1 VPAVTTAAASAEGSR
16 PRGFDALA
24 ARLGLD
30 RVELAALVALAGL
43 SLAVLAALLAK
54 GRAITGADGVLA
66 SDQLQYFTWIREAS
80 EHGLIGNRYDFE
92 PDDHTFLHPGFLLS
106 GLVHAVTGLS
116 VPLSYLLWKPVT
128 VAVVFVGAL
137 LYVHRML
144 PAGGRRHAA
153 LLLVLFAVMPASALV
168 AWSDWGGNP
177 RQYTFDFISGEMWTG
192 QYLWGYLMTG
202 IAVFLMPLVLLGAE
216 RWRTTRRTRTLV
228 LAAAGA
234 LVVCWLQPW
243 QGATLALIVLAV
255 EGLRWWRSGDRPA
268 LGMLAVPAGV
278 ALPAAYY
285 FALSVFDPAWE
296 LASESNAAGSQATWS
311 WPWWAIALTI
321 APLAVP
327 AALAYR
333 TPARDWQSVAVR
345 VWPFAALLVYLQ
357 PTGTFPYHSFQ
368 GLAIPLS
375 ILAVQGVVSLW
386 PRPRP
391 AVVAAALALMIV
403 PGTVHKAEVAVN
415 SVRAAGDPYFVF
427 DDEQRAL
434 DALEDD
440 PRPGGVLAPAY
451 GGHMLPYKTGREVYV
466 GALSWTPDWEGRVTE
481 TRALFETGLPPE
493 QARQL
498 VRRSGARFVFVD
510 CRPGLRDLTA
520 DLRPLLEDVRRYGC
534 ATVYVLRRHDGTA
547 AVPR

>member
-16 PRGFDALA
+16 PRGVDALA

-43 SLAVLAALLAK
+43 SLAVLVALLAK

-80 EHGLIGNRYDFE
+80 EHWLIGNRYDFE

-137 LYVHRML
+137 LYVRRLL

-228 LAAAGA
+228 LSAAGA

-243 QGATLALIVLAV
+243 QGGTLALIVLAV
-255 EGLRWWRSGDRPA
+255 EGLRWWRSGERPA
-268 LGMLAVPAGV
+268 LGMLAVPAAV
-278 ALPAAYY
+278 AVPALYY

-321 APLAVP
+321 APLAIP

-375 ILAVQGVVSLW
+375 ILAVQGAVSVW

-391 AVVAAALALMIV
+391 ALVVAALAFMIV

-427 DDEQRAL
+427 ADEQRAL

-466 GALSWTPDWEGRVTE
+466 GALSWTPDWEERVDE

-493 QARQL
+493 RARDL

-510 CRPGLRDLTA
+510 CRPGLRDLEA

-534 ATVYVLRRHDGTA
+534 ATVYVLRPHAGTA
-547 AVPR
+547 AVPK

>member
-1 VPAVTTAAASAEGSR
+1 VPAVTTAAASAEGHR
-16 PRGFDALA
+16 PRRLDTLA
-24 ARLGLD
+24 GRLGLD
-30 RVELAALVALAGL
+30 RVELVALVALAGL

-80 EHGLIGNRYDFE
+80 EHWLIGNRYDFE
-92 PDDHTFLHPGFLLS
+92 PDDQTFLHPGFLLS
-106 GLVHAVTGLS
+106 GFVHAVTGLS

-128 VAVVFVGAL
+128 VGVVFVGAL
-137 LYVHRML
+137 LYVRRML
-144 PAGGRRHAA
+144 PPGGSRHAA
-153 LLLVLFAVMPASALV
+153 LLLVLFAVMPASAFV

-202 IAVFLMPLVLLGAE
+202 LAVFLMPLVLLGVE
-216 RWRTTRRTRTLV
+216 RWRSTRRTRTLV
-228 LAAAGA
+228 LTAAGA

-243 QGATLALIVLAV
+243 QGGTLALIVLAV
-255 EGLRWWRSGDRPA
+255 EGLRWWRAGERPA
-268 LGMLAVPAGV
+268 LRVLAVPAAV

-285 FALSVFDPAWE
+285 LALSVFDPAWE
-296 LASESNAAGSQATWS
+296 LASDSNAAGSQATWS
-311 WPWWAIALTI
+311 WPWWAIALSI
-321 APLAVP
+321 APLVVP

-345 VWPFAALLVYLQ
+345 VWPFAALVVYLQ

-375 ILAVQGVVSLW
+375 ILAVQGVLSVW

-391 AVVAAALALMIV
+391 LLVAAALALMIV

-427 DDEQRAL
+427 ADEQRAL

-440 PRPGGVLAPAY
+440 ARPGGVLAPAY

-466 GALSWTPDWEGRVTE
+466 GALSWTPDWEERVGE
-481 TRALFETGLPPE
+481 TRRLFETGLAPE
-493 QARQL
+493 RAREL

-510 CRPGLRDLTA
+510 CRPGLRDLQA
-520 DLRPLLEDVRRYGC
+520 ELRPLLEDVRRFGC
-534 ATVYVLRRHDGTA
+534 ATVYVLRPHAGTA
-547 AVPR
+547 AVPK

>member
-1 VPAVTTAAASAEGSR
+1 VPAVTTAAASAEESR
-16 PRGFDALA
+16 PRGVDALA

-43 SLAVLAALLAK
+43 SLAVLVALLAK

-80 EHGLIGNRYDFE
+80 EHVLIGNRYDFE
-92 PDDHTFLHPGFLLS
+92 PDEHSFLHPGFLLS

-128 VAVVFVGAL
+128 VAVAFVGAL
-137 LYVHRML
+137 LYVRRLL
-144 PAGGRRHAA
+144 PTRGRRHAA

-168 AWSDWGGNP
+168 AWSNWGGNP

-216 RWRTTRRTRTLV
+216 RWRATRRTRTLV
-228 LAAAGA
+228 LSAAGA

-255 EGLRWWRSGDRPA
+255 EGLRWWRSGERPA
-268 LGMLAVPAGV
+268 FGMLAVPAAV
-278 ALPAAYY
+278 AAPAAYY
-285 FALSVFDPAWE
+285 LALSLFDPAWE
-296 LASESNAAGSQATWS
+296 LASESNAAGTQPTWS
-311 WPWWAIALTI
+311 WPWWAIALSI
-321 APLAVP
+321 APLALP

-345 VWPFAALLVYLQ
+345 VWPFAALVVYLQ

-375 ILAVQGVVSLW
+375 ILAVQGVVSVW

-391 AVVAAALALMIV
+391 ALVVAALALMIV

-427 DDEQRAL
+427 ADEQRAL

-466 GALSWTPDWEGRVTE
+466 GALSWTPDWEERVSE
-481 TRALFETGLPPE
+481 TRALFETGLPPGR
-493 QARQL
+493 ARQL

-520 DLRPLLEDVRRYGC
+520 ELRPLLEDVRRYGC
-534 ATVYVLRRHDGTA
+534 ATVYVLRRHAGTA
-547 AVPR
+547 ALPQ